1 MKKTLLGTLAILTT
15 VGLYAQPNK
24 VTSTHNYLKY
34 GELDKAKEAIDDAT
48 VHEKTMNS
56 AKTFLY
62 RGEVYASLAVSTD
75 DNFSSLKAGASL
87 EALNS
92 YKKAQELAETDKKVD
107 KAKINLGYLTSI
119 DLVFQEGVNYFNEK
133 DFANA
138 SRYFELASDA
148 RSSALNA
155 IDTAGYYNAGLA
167 AERDEN
173 EAKAIEMYEKII
185 HTGYNEGILF
195 SELARFYV
203 KQGDTEKAMATL
215 EKGRS
220 AFPNDQALITS
231 QINLYLQTG
240 KDAEALKNL
249 DDAIKNDPKNAV
261 LYYVRGVLKAKQDN
275 EEGAELDYAKS
286 FELDNTYFDAIYNL
300 GAIYVNKSGA
310 IQEKM
315 NALDFKEQKKYDALK
330 KERDE
335 YFNKAIPALET
346 ALSIKNDD
354 IVVIQ
359 TLMQLYGKVG
369 KTDKYNEMK
378 KMLDASKK

>member
-1 MKKTLLGTLAILTT
+1 MKKTLLGTLAIITA

-62 RGEVYASLAVSTD
+62 RGEVYASLATSTD
-75 DNFSSLKAGASL
+75 ENFSALKAGASV
-87 EALNS
+87 EALNA
-92 YKKAQELAETDKKVD
+92 YKKAQELAESDKKVD
-107 KAKINLGYLTSI
+107 KNKINLGYLTSI
-119 DLVFQEGVNYFNEK
+119 DLVFQEGVNYYNAK

-138 SRYFELASDA
+138 SKYFEMASDA
-148 RSSALNA
+148 RTNALKA

-167 AERDEN
+167 AERAEN
-173 EAKAIEMYEKII
+173 DAKAIEMYEKII
-185 HTGYNEGILF
+185 HTGYNEGLLF
-195 SELARFYV
+195 SELARLYV
-203 KQGDTEKAMATL
+203 KQGDTDKAMGIL

-275 EEGAELDYAKS
+275 EEGAEQDYAKS

-300 GAIYVNKSGA
+300 GAIYVNKSGV

-315 NALDFKEQKKYDALK
+315 NALDFNEQKKYDALK

-346 ALSIKNDD
+346 ALSIKSDD
-354 IVVIQ
+354 VVVIQ

-378 KMLDASKK
+378 KLLDASKK

>member
-62 RGEVYASLAVSTD
+62 RGEVYASIAVSTD

-87 EALNS
+87 EALNA

-119 DLVFQEGVNYFNEK
+119 DLVFQEGVNYFNAK

-167 AERDEN
+167 AERAEN

-195 SELARFYV
+195 SELARLYV

-220 AFPNDQALITS
+220 SFPNDQALITS

-315 NALDFKEQKKYDALK
+315 NALDFNEQKKYDALK